1 MTKFILG
8 TKAGMSQI
16 YAEDGTL
23 TAVTLI
29 EVAPNVVTQVKTTE
43 KDGYEGVQI
52 GTGSTRRL
60 TKAQKGHLKDLGTFP
75 NLREF
80 RFTKAGDKELSVGDT
95 LDASLFAVGD
105 AVKVISVSKGKGFAG
120 VVKRHGFRGAPA
132 SHGHKKVL
140 RHPGSIGQRFPQHTL
155 KGMRMGGRDGGAKT
169 TVRNL
174 KVVAIDTELG
184 VLALKGA
191 IPGPRKQLV
200 EVISLNTK

>member
-1 MTKFILG
+1 MAKFLLG
-8 TKAGMSQI
+8 TKTGMSQV
-16 YAEDGTL
+16 YTEDGTL
-23 TAVTLI
+23 TAVTLVQ
-29 EVAPNVVTQVKTTE
+29 VAPNVVTQVKTKE
-43 KDGYEGVQI
+43 KDGYDAVQV
-52 GTGSTRRL
+52 GTGSTRKL

-95 LDASLFAVGD
+95 LDVTLFEVGD
-105 AVKVISVSKGKGFAG
+105 AVKVTGASKGKGFAG

-155 KGMRMGGRDGGAKT
+155 KGLRMAGRDGGTRT

-174 KVVAIDTELG
+174 KVIAVDAELG
-184 VLALKGA
+184 VLALGGA
-191 IPGPRKQLV
+191 VPGPNKRLLEIV
-200 EVISLNTK
+200 SLHP